1 MILITMKSIIKLF
14 RPLLIIMMRSWWYI
28 TRPKTS
34 GAKVIII
41 CNDEI
46 LLIKTTYGY
55 NYSLPGGGI
64 KKHEDPKAAAIRE
77 AQEEVG
83 IELHTLTSLPSFVT
97 YEEYKED
104 TVHSFYTT
112 VTSYDYTLDALEIDS
127 AEWHPLNNLPKLG
140 PVTTKIVKLYNDL
153 HHA

>member
-1 MILITMKSIIKLF
+1 M
-14 RPLLIIMMRSWWYI
+14 
-28 TRPKTS
+28 RPKTS

-83 IELHTLTSLPSFVT
+83 IELHALTPLPSFVT

-104 TVHSFYTT
+104 TVHSFYAT

-127 AEWHPLNNLPKLG
+127 AEWYPLNNLPKLG
-140 PVTTKIVKLYNDL
+140 SVTTKIVKLYNDL
-153 HHA
+153 HYA